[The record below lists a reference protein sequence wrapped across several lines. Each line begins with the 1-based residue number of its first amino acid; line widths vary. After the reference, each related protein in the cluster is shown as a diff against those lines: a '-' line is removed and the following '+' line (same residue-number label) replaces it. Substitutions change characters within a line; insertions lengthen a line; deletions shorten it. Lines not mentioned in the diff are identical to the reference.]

1 MKKTKSLDHQLSS
14 EANDYDG
21 IDQVDYE
28 LDSREELGR
37 VQDSITSADTT
48 TNGHISG
55 HVTLRK
61 HSYEEAIDFGERVL
75 GRLQERVGSDDG
87 LDTEVVTR
95 QRYRHDT
102 ELLPVGK
109 SMVIIII
116 IESSI

>member
-14 EANDYDG
+14 EANDFDG

-61 HSYEEAIDFGERVL
+61 HSGSYEEAIDLGEREL

-87 LDTEVVTR
+87 LDPEVGTR

-109 SMVIIII
+109 SMVIIK
-116 IESSI
+116 